1 MFSCPWISS
10 RVIVIIQARSGCC
23 SVKKRL
29 CSCLCSLLRYSELGT
44 VCGWL
49 YTALGVVSRQGA
61 VFPILSPTIGSEK
74 LWWGKQKKSPRA
86 VELILLTTPRGVR
99 LQPFKKSPP
108 PTPDF
113 SFSCQH
119 PASPL
124 RAKTTSDVYDELSQS
139 LQTTLFCFEPLWLQ
153 FAPGHDDMFM
163 IFRKHISHTY
173 TVRHSKRFSFIYYY
187 YHSLQRRYLPFRSNI
202 PGFWNYVTITPRV
215 FPQWA

>member
-1 MFSCPWISS
+1 MGGFIPHLASFLGKG
-10 RVIVIIQARSGCC
+10 RSF
-23 SVKKRL
+23 R
-29 CSCLCSLLRYSELGT
+29 SCLLPLAQRSFGEES
-44 VCGWL
+44 
-49 YTALGVVSRQGA
+49 
-61 VFPILSPTIGSEK
+61 K
-74 LWWGKQKKSPRA
+74 KKSPRA
-86 VELILLTTPRGVR
+86 VELSLLTTPRGAR

-163 IFRKHISHTY
+163 MFRKHISHTY